1 MVTSTNATTTY
12 TSQNKNVEQVGVSRE
27 FLAALPPRVII
38 NTSEWVQAIER
49 RVCTQQGCQ
58 GTLEVLEGQTRGE
71 VVTLSTLCS
80 ECGHESKVSNIE
92 SGQQVR
98 RAGTRG
104 PLAHTFNLEGVAATI
119 LNGSTYTEYSR
130 ERQARGL
137 PCLTQRAYRAVE
149 KQVLE
154 VAMQEAKSE
163 CRRGMQTYQKSP
175 PETLKLDLGGDC
187 GWSHRR
193 NASQATYSV
202 IDLQQQRVVYQAV
215 LTKERKHL
223 LAGKEVIVSPG
234 NYFGTAKG
242 MEGEGFRRV
251 ADDFEEEGVLPYIRT
266 YTVDQDSSVI
276 RILHSDCRFEHVAVQ
291 HDPGHLKNN
300 VTKDLQRE
308 LGESKAVTGLADR
321 VGHWIMTSI
330 KESLAIPL
338 KVFARTHAHART
350 PP

>member
-1 MVTSTNATTTY
+1 MGDADWDVVRWCERAELMVTSTNATTTTY
-12 TSQNKNVEQVGVSRE
+12 TSQNENVKQVGVSRE

-104 PLAHTFNLEGVAATI
+104 PLAHTFNVEGVAATI

-154 VAMQEAKSE
+154 VAMQEAKSK
-163 CRRGMQTYQKSP
+163 CRRGMQKSP

-187 GWSHRR
+187 GWSHQQ

-202 IDLQQQRVVYQAV
+202 INLQQQRVVYQAV

-223 LAGKEVIVSPG
+223 LAGKEVIVSQE
-234 NYFGTAKG
+234 TIL
-242 MEGEGFRRV
+242 E
-251 ADDFEEEGVLPYIRT
+251 LPK
-266 YTVDQDSSVI
+266 
-276 RILHSDCRFEHVAVQ
+276 AW
-291 HDPGHLKNN
+291 
-300 VTKDLQRE
+300 RE
-308 LGESKAVTGLADR
+308 RAFVEWL
-321 VGHWIMTSI
+321 MTSRR
-330 KESLAIPL
+330 KGFSPTFGCIPWTKACL
-338 KVFARTHAHART
+338 
-350 PP
+350 